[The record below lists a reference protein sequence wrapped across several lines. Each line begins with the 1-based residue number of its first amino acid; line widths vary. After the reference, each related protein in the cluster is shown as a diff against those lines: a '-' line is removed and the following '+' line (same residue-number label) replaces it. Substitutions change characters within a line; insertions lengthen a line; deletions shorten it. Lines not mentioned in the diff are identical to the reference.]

1 LTLANTYVALKSRGP
16 QRKWHLAAVGLLIVE
31 RLATFS
37 YFIPTMAGL
46 MGAEGLSQGEI
57 AAALSEWQLYNH
69 GRHLL
74 TLSGWLA
81 ALKAL
86 TLARPAGGDKR
97 FFMNASRVE
106 LRRFGAAPS
115 YLFLKFPQA
124 VFLAEKSRS
133 LGRAFR
139 FCAVDRREG
148 DVGEWKSQAQFRTRS
163 DSHVCALHSHCG
175 R

>member
-1 LTLANTYVALKSRGP
+1 
-16 QRKWHLAAVGLLIVE
+16 
-31 RLATFS
+31 S

-46 MGAEGLSQGEI
+46 MGAEGLSQGEF

-106 LRRFGAAPS
+106 LRRAVQLP
-115 YLFLKFPQA
+115 LH
-124 VFLAEKSRS
+124 VFLRSR
-133 LGRAFR
+133 GFPERPR
-139 FCAVDRREG
+139 IHPCAGLRGGHFTSRRLFPA
-148 DVGEWKSQAQFRTRS
+148 V
-163 DSHVCALHSHCG
+163 
-175 R
+175 

>member
-1 LTLANTYVALKSRGP
+1 MSLEIPGAE
-16 QRKWHLAAVGLLIVE
+16 RKWHLAAVGILVVE

-86 TLARPAGGDKR
+86 TLA
-97 FFMNASRVE
+97 NAIPNER
-106 LRRFGAAPS
+106 GAN
-115 YLFLKFPQA
+115 
-124 VFLAEKSRS
+124 
-133 LGRAFR
+133 
-139 FCAVDRREG
+139 
-148 DVGEWKSQAQFRTRS
+148 
-163 DSHVCALHSHCG
+163 
-175 R
+175 